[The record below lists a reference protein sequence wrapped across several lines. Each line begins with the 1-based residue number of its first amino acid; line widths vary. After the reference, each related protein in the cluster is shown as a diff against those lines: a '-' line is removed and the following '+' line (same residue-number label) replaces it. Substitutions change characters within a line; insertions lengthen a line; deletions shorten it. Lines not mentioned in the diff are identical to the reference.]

1 MAQYQS
7 PINALLSQL
16 PQLAMQMYG
25 ASREDKYRAETA
37 SREDK
42 YRDKEMQFQKNNA
55 AFSQGIQNR
64 NADIAEDNAEQARL
78 SAIAQRNLYAE
89 QLLVAKQTREANDP
103 NTVMFENEN
112 SSSPIGIMLNQG
124 TKNYDNFTKP
134 VYSALLNGAK
144 DRGFK
149 NPEVIAQLGLLQ
161 GALESDYGNS
171 APGNNIFGIKSATG
185 TSRDTKEFVNGKE
198 VSVKQNFGDYAT
210 PADSVDSYLDLIQ
223 NSKYYGGIRDA
234 RTIGDAIASTGKYAD
249 DPEYQTKLAAMND
262 SLFTGSQYAPGTS
275 LSPLQ
280 ELMDANLDGKLTRGE
295 MNNYKSMQ
303 AIKAEN
309 AQIDASESAMNLA
322 NSKNTE
328 YLNTADNRK
337 RLTELDIESK
347 ETANEQNKI
356 NLAVGKFQR
365 DSLLAR
371 GALNNVIIP
380 GVQPWYGDVRAA
392 PDPKKIGKKEGRL
405 LNPIEAIKFVFNKK
419 DTNIQPIVE
428 LYRNKDEVINQWVSA
443 SKNSGLSES
452 LIRDSAE
459 EKWNEMASGIV
470 DRISVQILS
479 YDGEKAQA
487 DFLDRIE
494 KAGLSFKR
502 GDAALSGGNQF
513 GNQVQMP
520 QRPQY

>member
-25 ASREDKYRAETA
+25 ASREDKYR
-37 SREDK
+37 
-42 YRDKEMQFQKNNA
+42 DKELEFQEANT
-55 AFSQGIQNR
+55 AFSQNMQNK
-64 NADIAEDNAEQARL
+64 NLAIAQGNAEQNRL
-78 SAIAQRNLYAE
+78 NAVAQRNLYAS
-89 QLLVAKQTREANDP
+89 QQAEA
-103 NTVMFENEN
+103 
-112 SSSPIGIMLNQG
+112 
-124 TKNYDNFTKP
+124 
-134 VYSALLNGAK
+134 
-144 DRGFK
+144 DRNFK
-149 NPEVIAQLGLLQ
+149 NADLSRVLFGNGTDDLPDEYSDMDTDNDKIVDLG
-161 GALESDYGNS
+161 ES
-171 APGNNIFGIKSATG
+171 NNYT
-185 TSRDTKEFVNGKE
+185 
-198 VSVKQNFGDYAT
+198 
-210 PADSVDSYLDLIQ
+210 L
-223 NSKYYGGIRDA
+223 
-234 RTIGDAIASTGKYAD
+234 
-249 DPEYQTKLAAMND
+249 
-262 SLFTGSQYAPGTS
+262 
-275 LSPLQ
+275 LQ
-280 ELMDANLDGKLTRGE
+280 ELLVKR
-295 MNNYKSMQ
+295 
-303 AIKAEN
+303 
-309 AQIDASESAMNLA
+309 AQIDASEATREFTNLQRDELV
-322 NSKNTE
+322 SG
-328 YLNTADNRK
+328 ADTRK
-337 RLTELDIESK
+337 KLTELDIESK

-356 NLAVGKFQR
+356 NLAMGKFQR

-371 GALNNVIIP
+371 GVLNNVTIP

-470 DRISVQILS
+470 DRISVQILL

-520 QRPQY
+520 QRQQY